1 MTSYEA
7 MSKEEK
13 LKRAS
18 AHIFSMGLQDAA
30 DFLCRANMKYG
41 LAKLHHMQHTNGQSP
56 SATFVGAPDATI
68 TRNVRRWHSGFGYGG
83 KLSWGN
89 GTEKL
94 IVLDSMP
101 NACGML
107 VGGLEEAPTMDELL
121 DHINSVLTSD
131 EVIDGIQIE
140 WDFAAGNHFIDI
152 YEVRPLSE
160 DFSYPSRYVFVIH
173 GSVPELKGDNESKFG
188 FGLYAHKSRLL
199 KETLEVV
206 ETPFGPIQILK
217 GADASRYMELNDFAC
232 ELSRKKRRR
241 AAELLFEEFT
251 EISNPIHQGLL
262 NMNSHILGCQDTN
275 DPDNRILPITLRSD
289 LPAYLAIGNE
299 NLSEE
304 AIEQLGFTK
313 RSEKHAVKDRL
324 LKANILPH
332 GGGYKYPS
340 MLGIKRV
347 METKSGTRYY
357 VAEHATGQESE
368 KVFSNPR
375 ELEFTYRGQEVLW
388 KAVEL
393 KLCSV
398 VARLMPRVIL
408 KI

>member
-1 MTSYEA
+1 MKDYETL
-7 MSKEEK
+7 SKEEK
-13 LKRAS
+13 LKRAA

-30 DFLCRANMKYG
+30 DSLCRVNMKYG
-41 LAKLHHMQHTNGQSP
+41 LAKIHHMQHNHGLTP
-56 SATFVGAPDATI
+56 SATFVGAPDSTI
-68 TRNVRRWHSGFGYGG
+68 TRNVRRWQSGFGYGG
-83 KLSWGN
+83 KLSWGD

-94 IVLDSMP
+94 TVLDSMP

-107 VGGLEEAPTMDELL
+107 VGGLEKAPTMDSLL
-121 DHINSVLTSD
+121 DHVNSVLTSD
-131 EVIDGIQIE
+131 EVIDDVQIE

-152 YEVRPLSE
+152 YEVRPLSG
-160 DFSYPSRYVFVIH
+160 DFKHRTRYVFIIH

-188 FGLYAHKSRLL
+188 FGLYAHKSKILR
-199 KETLEVV
+199 EMAEEVV
-206 ETPFGPIQILK
+206 TPFGPLLILE

-232 ELSRKKRRR
+232 ELSKKKRRR
-241 AAELLFEEFT
+241 AAELLFEDFT

-262 NMNSHILGCQDTN
+262 GMNSHILGCQDTK
-275 DPDNRILPITLRSD
+275 DPDNKILPITLRSD
-289 LPAYLAIGNE
+289 LPAYLAKGNE
-299 NLSEE
+299 NLDEE
-304 AIEQLGFTK
+304 AVEQLGFTK
-313 RSEKHAVKDRL
+313 RSEKHAVKHRL
-324 LKANILPH
+324 LKVNILPH

-347 METKSGTRYY
+347 SETKSGTRYY

-368 KVFSNPR
+368 KVFSSPR

-393 KLCSV
+393 RLCSV
-398 VARLMPRVIL
+398 LARLMPRVIL

>member
-1 MTSYEA
+1 MRNYETL
-7 MSKEEK
+7 SKEEK

-18 AHIFSMGLQDAA
+18 VHIFSMGLQDAA
-30 DFLCRANMKYG
+30 DSLCRANMKYG
-41 LAKLHHMQHTNGQSP
+41 LAKLHHLQHSQGLSP

-68 TRNVRRWHSGFGYGG
+68 TRNVRRWQSGFGYGG
-83 KLSWGN
+83 KLSWGD

-94 IVLDSMP
+94 VVLDSMP

-107 VGGLEEAPTMDELL
+107 VGGLEDAPTMDQLL
-121 DHINSVLTSD
+121 NHINSVLTSD
-131 EVIDGIQIE
+131 EVIDDIRID

-160 DFSYPSRYVFVIH
+160 DFSHGSRYVFIIH

-188 FGLYAHKSRLL
+188 FGLYAHKSKLL
-199 KETLEVV
+199 QEMAEKV
-206 ETPFGPIQILK
+206 ETPFGPVNLLR
-217 GADASRYMELNDFAC
+217 GTDASRYLELNDFAC
-232 ELSRKKRRR
+232 ELSKKKRKR
-241 AAELLFEEFT
+241 AAELLFDDFT
-251 EISNPIHQGLL
+251 EISNPIHQALL
-262 NMNSHILGCQDTN
+262 NMNAHILGCQDTK
-275 DPDNRILPITLRSD
+275 DPENRILPITLRSD
-289 LPAYLAIGNE
+289 LPAYLAKGNE
-299 NLSEE
+299 NLDED
-304 AIEQLGFTK
+304 AVEQLGFTK
-313 RSEKHAVKDRL
+313 RSEKHAVKERL

-347 METKSGTRYY
+347 VETKSGTRYY
-357 VAEHATGQESE
+357 VTEHATGQESE
-368 KVFSNPR
+368 KVFSSPR

-393 KLCSV
+393 RLCSV